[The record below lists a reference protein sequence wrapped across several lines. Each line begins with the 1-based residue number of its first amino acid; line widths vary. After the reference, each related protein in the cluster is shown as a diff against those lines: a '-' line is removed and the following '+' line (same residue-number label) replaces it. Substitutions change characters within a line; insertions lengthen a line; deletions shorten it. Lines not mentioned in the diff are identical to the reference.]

1 MQLDNIKILN
11 PKLSDNGK
19 ILSLH
24 LNHGRANEM
33 GSELI
38 QAWSDLAAIL
48 DSGDIRVLITTSQ
61 KKSKRGKPIF
71 ISGADV
77 TERTGWS
84 DQDVRTHVRW
94 QRNTLQKLRKAPTF
108 NICLVDGIAL
118 GWGTE
123 FLLTCD
129 YRLCTPQ
136 ATFGLPETQ
145 LGILPGAGGTSDLW
159 LEIGIAQALRL
170 GMTGERIDGN
180 EAQRIGLTQEMAENW
195 DSGMARAMEL
205 GEAVCKRS
213 PTAVAAYKR
222 AMLAAIGRG
231 PNFRQGLESRAY
243 EHCVNTGEAA
253 IGRENFKAI
262 LSGKGVE
269 WGPFTPFHP

>member
-1 MQLDNIKILN
+1 MKLDKIKILN
-11 PKLSDNGK
+11 PDLSKNEQ
-19 ILSLH
+19 ILTLH
-24 LNHGRANEM
+24 LDHGRANEM

-38 QAWSDLAAIL
+38 QAWSDLINIL
-48 DSGDIRVLITTSQ
+48 ESGDIRVLITTSQ

-71 ISGADV
+71 ISGANV
-77 TERTGWS
+77 TERADWS
-84 DQDVRTHVRW
+84 DQEIRTHVRW
-94 QRNTLQKLRKAPTF
+94 QRNTLQKLKRTPTF
-108 NICLVDGIAL
+108 NICVVDGIAL

-129 YRLCTPQ
+129 YRICTPQ

-159 LEIGIAQALRL
+159 LEVGSAQALRL
-170 GMTGERIDGN
+170 GMSGERIGGH
-180 EAQRIGLTQEMAENW
+180 EALRIGLTQEIQDSWDMAI
-195 DSGMARAMEL
+195 DRALRLAE
-205 GEAVCKRS
+205 GVCKRS
-213 PTAVAAYKR
+213 PTATAAYKR

-253 IGRENFKAI
+253 IGRKNFKAI
-262 LSGKGVE
+262 LSGEDVE
-269 WGPFTPFHP
+269 WGPFKPFQP